1 MIQSPLTSVPHGV
14 PYEELGRLALNT
26 ALEGSNPTDHIVLA
40 AHVVIRNSV
49 APPRTVEKRQSTLRV
64 DDLQLTG

>member
-1 MIQSPLTSVPHGV
+1 MDTPRKRVPH
-14 PYEELGRLALNT
+14 EEMGRLALNT
-26 ALEGSNPTDHIVLA
+26 ALEGRNPTEHIVLA
-40 AHVVIRNSV
+40 THVVIWNSV